1 MNNQVITGIAQMIYN
16 RSVDI
21 LFQIVIVAVDAF
33 VGDNLT
39 VIADL
44 SLFDGR
50 LQFSLVNV
58 FSFLSIGENLY
69 LLRL

>member
-58 FSFLSIGENLY
+58 FSFRS
-69 LLRL
+69 RKFVDDVAKF